1 MFRRQWRQAVGQRD
15 LVLWVIDNANFR
27 MLQRR
32 PPRFESGLGSEWK
45 SRWRAN
51 RPALAIEP
59 GFVCYIDS
67 MLTALPT
74 GTVTFLFSDIE
85 GSTALWEQ
93 APETMRSLLAWHD
106 VVVRSAIESSGG
118 HVVKTTGDG
127 VYAVFA
133 TAKDAIAACV
143 QAQRTLQARASDAT
157 RGDASPEKPITLK
170 IRIGLHSGE
179 AELRD
184 GDYFG
189 AALNRTARIMS
200 VAYGEQVLLSST
212 TAQSVGTDLPGDV
225 TLREMGEHRL
235 KGLLNPERLLQL
247 VASGLRADFPP
258 LASQTGHSLPAERDA
273 FVGRLDALAELGRRL
288 RGDARLV
295 SVLGIG
301 GTGKTRLV
309 TRFGWGALDAFPG
322 GVWFCDLSEARN
334 LDGIVHAV
342 ARGLDIPLGGGDPV
356 TQIGNAI
363 AGRQQC
369 LVILDNFEQVVKHAE
384 ETLGRWLDRAGI
396 ARFLVTTREVLGLPG
411 EEILALTPLAPQ
423 DASVLF
429 VRRAESANPGFEFG
443 GEDEAA
449 IGPLVKLLE
458 GLPLAIELAAA
469 RVRVMPPRILLRRM
483 SDRFKLL
490 ASTGGRLDRQATLR
504 AVFDWSW
511 DLLSL
516 PEKAALAQLSVF
528 EGGFSLEAAE
538 AVIDLADH
546 DDAPWSIDVLQSLV
560 QKSLVRQVTDV
571 RFDLLVSVQE
581 YAGEHLRTMGRYTRS
596 GPPALLAAEER
607 HGAYFAGLD
616 QQASVDGTAADLDNR
631 VAACR
636 RAAARGDAAVAAR
649 ALRGAWSALGL
660 RGPFQIGAELASLV
674 RAIPGLSPAMAA
686 LADWVAGAALAFL
699 GRVADARSALE
710 RSLAEARE
718 AGDRSR
724 ETRALL
730 SLGSLD
736 TAGGQLQSAQQLL
749 ELALATA
756 REVADSALQS
766 EARNKLGNLQLF
778 LGKREEALPHYEAAL
793 SLARQA
799 GDRQREGAVLS
810 NLGTVEVSGIK
821 GARVHG
827 EAALAVARESGD
839 RRIEGNAL
847 CNLGLLHH
855 IEGRL
860 AEAREHLELAL
871 VVAREMGN
879 VAQECD
885 ILCNLG
891 MVHDALAEFDEAQ
904 SRFNAALTIAREL
917 ERRRSEGQ
925 ILGYLGLS
933 YAHRGNFGEA
943 RNRLDAGE
951 ALLRAVSDRASLGLL
966 LCSRGEVEHLA
977 GTPAAARAARCAA
990 VEIAAEVSAAMDSE
1004 LSHAL
1009 ARLGHLLDSSRRSAG

>member
-1 MFRRQWRQAVGQRD
+1 
-15 LVLWVIDNANFR
+15 
-27 MLQRR
+27 ML
-32 PPRFESGLGSEWK
+32 
-45 SRWRAN
+45 N
-51 RPALAIEP
+51 
-59 GFVCYIDS
+59 
-67 MLTALPT
+67 ALPT

-106 VVVRSAIESSGG
+106 GVVRSAIESSGG

-127 VYAVFA
+127 MYAVFA
-133 TAKDAIAACV
+133 TANDAIAACV
-143 QAQRTLQARASDAT
+143 QAQRTLQARARDAA
-157 RGDASPEKPITLK
+157 RGDASPDKPITLK
-170 IRIGLHSGE
+170 VRIGLHSGE

-200 VAYGEQVLLSST
+200 VAHGEQVLLSSA

-225 TLREMGEHRL
+225 ALREMGEHRL

-247 VASGLRADFPP
+247 VAPGLHADFPP

-273 FVGRLDALAELGRRL
+273 FVGRLDALAELERRL

-309 TRFGWGALDAFPG
+309 TRFGWSALEAFPG
-322 GVWFCDLSEARN
+322 GVWFCDLSEART
-334 LDGIVHAV
+334 LDGIVQAV
-342 ARGLDIPLGGGDPV
+342 AQGLDMPLGGGDPM

-384 ETLGRWLDRAGI
+384 ETLGRWLDRASI

-411 EEILALTPLAPQ
+411 EEILALTPLASQ
-423 DASVLF
+423 DASALF
-429 VRRAESANPGFEFG
+429 VRRAESAKPGFEFG
-443 GEDEAA
+443 AEDQAA

-511 DLLSL
+511 DLLSS
-516 PEKAALAQLSVF
+516 PEKSALAQLSVF
-528 EGGFSLEAAE
+528 EGGFTLEAAE
-538 AVIDLADH
+538 AVLDLAGH
-546 DDAPWSIDVLQSLV
+546 EDAPWSIDALQSLV
-560 QKSLVRQVTDV
+560 QKSLVRQVTDD

-581 YAGEHLRTMGRYTRS
+581 YAAEHLRTTGRYAGS
-596 GPPALLAAEER
+596 GPVAVVAAETR
-607 HGAYFAGLD
+607 HGAYFAGGD
-616 QQASVDGTAADLDNR
+616 QQAAVDNAVADLDNL

-636 RAAARGDAAVAAR
+636 RAAGRSDAVIATK

-660 RGPFQIGAELASLV
+660 RGPFQVGVELASIV
-674 RAIPGLSPAMAA
+674 RAIPGLSPAIAA
-686 LADWVAGAALAFL
+686 VADWVAGAALALL
-699 GRVADARSALE
+699 GKPGDARTALE

-718 AGDRSR
+718 AGDRVR
-724 ETRALL
+724 ATRALL
-730 SLGSLD
+730 ILGSLD
-736 TAGGQLQSAQQLL
+736 TAGGHAQSAEQLL
-749 ELALATA
+749 ELALAAA
-756 REVADSALQS
+756 REVGEIALQG
-766 EARNKLGNLQLF
+766 EAQNKLGNLHVF
-778 LGKREEALPHYEAAL
+778 LGKRREALSHYEAAL
-793 SLARQA
+793 KLARQA
-799 GDRQREGAVLS
+799 GDRQRESTVLA

-821 GARVHG
+821 GARVHA
-827 EAALAVARESGD
+827 EAALALARESGD
-839 RRIEGNAL
+839 RRIEGNVL

-860 AEAREHLELAL
+860 AEAREHLEMAL
-871 VVAREMGN
+871 VVAREMGS
-879 VAQECD
+879 VAQQCD
-885 ILCNLG
+885 VLCNLG
-891 MVHDALAEFDEAQ
+891 MAHDALAEFDEAE

-917 ERRRSEGQ
+917 RRPRSEGQ

-933 YAHRGNFGEA
+933 DAHRGNFGEA
-943 RNRLDAGE
+943 RERLDAGE
-951 ALLRAVSDRASLGLL
+951 ALLRAVSDRVSLGLL

-977 GTPAAARAARCAA
+977 DAPEAAEAALAAAE
-990 VEIAAEVSAAMDSE
+990 EIAAEVSAAPDSE
-1004 LSHAL
+1004 LSLAL
-1009 ARLGHLLDSSRRSAG
+1009 ARLRHLLESSRHSPSIA